1 MPQNTLDPYKNAT
14 NNMKKPITLLLL
26 LLPLHAA
33 LATHKADSLL
43 NALDQAMTHS
53 HLYVQQK
60 EARINDLKQML
71 RVPHLTP
78 DQRYDINVRLSQEYK
93 SFMLDSAIRYTYQ
106 NVRIARSTGSR
117 ERYYA
122 STLDLA
128 RLYSITNLFV
138 EAADLLRSIPI
149 GKLTTP
155 LRIQYYETYRAF
167 YNYYSLR
174 DDHDAEHYRAI
185 RDTLM
190 QLYDPADNGYKS
202 LLAEQLQTEGRHR
215 EAQQILV
222 DMLAQARQEDGW
234 RAVAA
239 YLAGDAYA
247 KTGDYERQIEYFA
260 TSAIADVKNAIKENM
275 SLRALAMA
283 LYHEGQIDR
292 AYRYIQK
299 SMEDAIYC
307 NAHLRTMEISQ
318 IFPIIDK
325 AQQARNEQQRKNM
338 RALNVCILLLSVGL
352 VATLVSVYRQMRRLS
367 HAKQAR
373 DKVYRELQAANRD
386 LQRVNCELQESNTL
400 KEEYIARYM
409 NEASGYLDKLEEYR
423 HNLNRIAMAGK
434 VEELYKA
441 LKSSRQVDEEV
452 HNFYANFDRSFLQL
466 FPTFIDEFNALLR
479 EEERIAPKQKELLN
493 TELRIFALI
502 RLGITDSNMIAH
514 FLRYPVRT
522 IYNYR
527 ARVRNKATG
536 NRDKLEEDVMKIG
549 MRD

>member
-1 MPQNTLDPYKNAT
+1 MPHNTLDPYKNAT

-33 LATHKADSLL
+33 LATHKTDSLL

-53 HLYVQQK
+53 YLYVQQK

-106 NVRIARSTGSR
+106 NVCIARATGSR

-174 DDHDAEHYRAI
+174 DDHDAEHYRNI

-202 LLAEQLQTEGRHR
+202 LLAEQLQTQGRHR

-260 TSAIADVKNAIKENM
+260 TS
-275 SLRALAMA
+275 
-283 LYHEGQIDR
+283 
-292 AYRYIQK
+292 YRYIQK

-373 DKVYRELQAANRD
+373 DKVYRELQVANRD
-386 LQRVNCELQESNTL
+386 LQRVNRELQESNTL